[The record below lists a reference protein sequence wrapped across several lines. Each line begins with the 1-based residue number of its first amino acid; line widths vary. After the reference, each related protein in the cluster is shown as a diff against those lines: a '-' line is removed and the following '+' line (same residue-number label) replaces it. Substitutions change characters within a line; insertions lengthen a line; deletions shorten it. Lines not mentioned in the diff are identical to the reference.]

1 MEILFPQILFQIVNF
16 GIIVAVLYKF
26 LYKPILKILDQRSQK
41 VSQGLQAAE
50 ANLKAQEELDDK
62 VKSEIKQAQSE
73 ASKVVK
79 SAKTDAEKQAQEI
92 LAKAREQAGA
102 IVAKERAS
110 MEASFSQEKKQMEA
124 DFAAMVTQTTK
135 ELLATYLTDSE
146 QKKIIDHQIKDL
158 KNYHFQA

>member
-62 VKSEIKQAQSE
+62 VKSELKQAQSE
-73 ASKVVK
+73 ASKVIK

-92 LAKAREQAGA
+92 LAKARGEATT
-102 IVAKERAS
+102 IIAKERAG
-110 MEASFSQEKKQMEA
+110 MEASFAQEKKQMEA

-135 ELLATYLTDSE
+135 ELLTTYLTDSE
-146 QKKIIDHQIKDL
+146 QKKIIEHQIKDL

>member
-62 VKSEIKQAQSE
+62 VKSELKQTQSE
-73 ASKVVK
+73 ASKVIK

-92 LAKAREQAGA
+92 LAKARGEAST
-102 IVAKERAS
+102 IVAKERAG
-110 MEASFSQEKKQMEA
+110 MEASFTQEKKQMEA

-135 ELLATYLTDSE
+135 ELLTTYLTDSE
-146 QKKIIDHQIKDL
+146 QKKIIEHQIKDL